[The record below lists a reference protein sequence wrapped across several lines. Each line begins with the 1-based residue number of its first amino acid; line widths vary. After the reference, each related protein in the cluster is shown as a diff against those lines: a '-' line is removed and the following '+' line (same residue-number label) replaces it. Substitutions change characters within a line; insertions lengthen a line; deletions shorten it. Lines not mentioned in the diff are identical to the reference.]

1 MLAFQRTDGKEHIQ
15 FFFLQKNPKTLIT
28 KVLGSF
34 AALPG
39 FEPGNDGIRIRCLT
53 TWRQRY
59 VFVSLASSDSYIVP
73 DFKTF
78 VNN

>member
-1 MLAFQRTDGKEHIQ
+1 M
-15 FFFLQKNPKTLIT
+15 T
-28 KVLGSF
+28 KVLESF

-59 VFVSLASSDSYIVP
+59 FVLLLYR
-73 DFKTF
+73 FKRLVYNT
-78 VNN
+78 

>member
-1 MLAFQRTDGKEHIQ
+1 M
-15 FFFLQKNPKTLIT
+15 T
-28 KVLGSF
+28 KVPGSF

-59 VFVSLASSDSYIVP
+59 MLVCVAR
-73 DFKTF
+73 FKRLVYST
-78 VNN
+78 

>member
-1 MLAFQRTDGKEHIQ
+1 M
-15 FFFLQKNPKTLIT
+15 T
-28 KVLGSF
+28 KVLESF

-59 VFVSLASSDSYIVP
+59 VVFAFVSLQATRI
-73 DFKTF
+73 
-78 VNN
+78 

>member
-1 MLAFQRTDGKEHIQ
+1 M
-15 FFFLQKNPKTLIT
+15 T
-28 KVLGSF
+28 KVLESF